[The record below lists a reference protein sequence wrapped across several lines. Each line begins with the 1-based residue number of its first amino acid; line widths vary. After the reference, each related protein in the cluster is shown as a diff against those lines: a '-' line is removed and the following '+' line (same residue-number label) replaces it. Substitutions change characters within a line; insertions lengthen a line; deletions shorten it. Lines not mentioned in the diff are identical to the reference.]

1 MMLKI
6 SSFLFGIIA
15 ISSSIILFS
24 ANSPSLSFVYAQ
36 DTQYYNNNTNENN
49 NSSLLINELASIK
62 NILESKVTKLVTAL
76 QIASSLPQILQPPD
90 VNLIDPKV
98 NGIPEDADIEKRKI
112 AKILLDQFNEF
123 SSIVFL
129 LNNGDVYFDE
139 PFERQL
145 NRTVTNLS
153 FREYYQA
160 VEQTKKTYLS
170 DAIIS
175 KTTGRNLAVIA
186 TPVINKENEMTG
198 ILLGAINFN
207 NYDQFLQSLN
217 LQNNTRLVLID
228 KTGVKIGDSNENET
242 SVSKESFE
250 KKQFSNLTSFKLALE
265 GKSGSIVEEFEG
277 KESQIT
283 FLPYDLYQ
291 NKRILLLV
299 QICNSDEGNESNKCI
314 DNNNGINLFNEN
326 ILKKLLSLVKIFS
339 LNRLIQL
346 LLSMHLFD

>member
-6 SSFLFGIIA
+6 SSFSFGII
-15 ISSSIILFS
+15 ITSIILFS
-24 ANSPSLSFVYAQ
+24 ANSPSLSSIYAQ
-36 DTQYYNNNTNENN
+36 DTQYSKNNTNENN
-49 NSSLLINELASIK
+49 NSSLLINELEYIK

-90 VNLIDPKV
+90 VNLVDPKV
-98 NGIPEDADIEKRKI
+98 NGIPEEADIEKRKI

-123 SSIVFL
+123 SSVVFL

-145 NRTVTNLS
+145 NLSATNFS
-153 FREYYQA
+153 FRDYYQV
-160 VEQTKKTYLS
+160 VEETKKTYLS

-175 KTTGRNLAVIA
+175 KSSGRSLAVIA
-186 TPVINKENEMTG
+186 TPVINKENDMIG
-198 ILLGAINFN
+198 LLHGTINFN
-207 NYDQFLQSLN
+207 NYDKLLQSLN
-217 LQNNTRLVLID
+217 LQNNSRLVLVD
-228 KTGVKIGDSNENET
+228 KTGVKIGDSTENET

-250 KKQFSNLTSFKLALE
+250 KKQFSNLTSLKLALE
-265 GKSGSIVEEFEG
+265 GKSGSIVEKFEG

-283 FLPYDLYQ
+283 FLPYDLFQ

-326 ILKKLLSLVKIFS
+326 ILTKLRSF
-339 LNRLIQL
+339 
-346 LLSMHLFD
+346 F

>member
-6 SSFLFGIIA
+6 SSFSFGII
-15 ISSSIILFS
+15 ITSIILFS
-24 ANSPSLSFVYAQ
+24 ANSPSLSSIYAQ
-36 DTQYYNNNTNENN
+36 DTQYSNNNTNESN
-49 NSSLLINELASIK
+49 NSSLLNELENIK
-62 NILESKVTKLVTAL
+62 NILESKVTKLATAL
-76 QIASSLPQILQPPD
+76 QIASSLPQMLQPPD

-112 AKILLDQFNEF
+112 GKILLDQFKEF
-123 SSIVFL
+123 FSVVFL
-129 LNNGDVYFDE
+129 LNNGNVYFDE

-145 NRTVTNLS
+145 NRTTTNLS
-153 FREYYQA
+153 FRDYYQA

-175 KTTGRNLAVIA
+175 TTTGRNLAVIA

-207 NYDQFLQSLN
+207 NYDEFLQSLN

-228 KTGVKIGDSNENET
+228 KTGVKIGDSNEKET
-242 SVSKESFE
+242 SASKESFE

-265 GKSGSIVEEFEG
+265 GKSGSIVEKFGG

-283 FLPYDLYQ
+283 FLPYDLFQ
-291 NKRILLLV
+291 NKRILLLIQGCDRDV
-299 QICNSDEGNESNKCI
+299 NNSNLCI
-314 DNNNGINLFNEN
+314 NNNKELHLFNDN
-326 ILKKLLSLVKIFS
+326 VL
-339 LNRLIQL
+339 
-346 LLSMHLFD
+346 

>member
-1 MMLKI
+1 MLKI
-6 SSFLFGIIA
+6 LSLLFSIIA
-15 ISSSIILFS
+15 ISSIIILFS
-24 ANSPSLSFVYAQ
+24 ANLPFISSIYAQ
-36 DTQYYNNNTNENN
+36 DTQYSNNNINENN
-49 NSSLLINELASIK
+49 NSSLLNELENIK
-62 NILESKVTKLVTAL
+62 NILESKVTKLATAL

-112 AKILLDQFNEF
+112 GKILLEQFNEF
-123 SSIVFL
+123 FSVVFL

-145 NRTVTNLS
+145 NRTATNLS
-153 FREYYQA
+153 FRDYYQA

-175 KTTGRNLAVIA
+175 ITTGRNLAVIA

-207 NYDQFLQSLN
+207 NYDNFLQSLN
-217 LQNNTRLVLID
+217 LQNNSRLVLID
-228 KTGVKIGDSNENET
+228 KNGVKIGDSNENET

-265 GKSGSIVEEFEG
+265 GKSGSTVEKFDG

-291 NKRILLLV
+291 NKRILLFI
-299 QICNSDEGNESNKCI
+299 QGCNSDINNSNLCI
-314 DNNNGINLFNEN
+314 DNDNNKELNLINEN
-326 ILKKLLSLVKIFS
+326 VLS
-339 LNRLIQL
+339 RLGT
-346 LLSMHLFD
+346 FF